1 MCLPFYVIQLANLHT
16 LFLQDSELSADESHG
31 RGRGRGRGIGR
42 GRARGRGQ
50 QRGVR
55 GRRGRGGGQKG
66 RGRGQLVQEEQAGEN
81 ADNHDQQLVVRYI
94 SVSLFSSL
102 CI

>member
-1 MCLPFYVIQLANLHT
+1 MCLHFYVIQLANLHT
-16 LFLQDSELSADESHG
+16 LFLQDSELSADEIH
-31 RGRGRGRGIGR
+31 GRGRGIGR

-55 GRRGRGGGQKG
+55 GRRGKGGGQRG
-66 RGRGQLVQEEQAGEN
+66 RGRGQLVQEEQACEN

>member
-16 LFLQDSELSADESHG
+16 LFLQDSELSDDEIH
-31 RGRGRGRGIGR
+31 GRGRGIGL

-55 GRRGRGGGQKG
+55 GRRGRGGGQRG
-66 RGRGQLVQEEQAGEN
+66 RGRRQLVQEEQEGEN

-94 SVSLFSSL
+94 SVSLFPSL